1 LNFVS
6 EVIVLHAAENAKAMI
21 SHGPDTRLRYQS
33 RLLATLFLILF
44 VAAAGGTAVA
54 LGSMLFRIGS
64 IAGME
69 NGGFAFSVGLPPFD
83 DDGMDN
89 EFIPASSLPVWEST
103 LAALL
108 LAARLL
114 PGLFILWR
122 LRVLFLLYSQGRV
135 FSPSN
140 AQQIRLIAF
149 GLLIYAGVPLLTHG
163 ALFLAHMAP
172 TAVKMQIRQVD
183 ALVLGLVL
191 FTIARVMAFGHEIE
205 RESQEFV

>member
-1 LNFVS
+1 VS
-6 EVIVLHAAENAKAMI
+6 EVAVLYPADNAKALAN
-21 SHGPDTRLRYQS
+21 HGPDKRLKFQS
-33 RLLATLFLILF
+33 RLLSMLFLILF
-44 VAAAGGTAVA
+44 VAAAGETAVA

-64 IAGME
+64 MAGME
-69 NGGFAFSVGLPPFD
+69 NGGFAISVGLPPYH
-83 DDGMDN
+83 DDGTDS
-89 EFIPASSLPVWEST
+89 EFIPASSLSVWEST
-103 LAALL
+103 LATLL

-135 FSPSN
+135 FSQSN

-149 GLLIYAGVPLLTHG
+149 GLIIYAAVPLLTHG

-191 FTIARVMAFGHEIE
+191 FTIARVMAFGHQIE
-205 RESQEFV
+205 RETQEFV